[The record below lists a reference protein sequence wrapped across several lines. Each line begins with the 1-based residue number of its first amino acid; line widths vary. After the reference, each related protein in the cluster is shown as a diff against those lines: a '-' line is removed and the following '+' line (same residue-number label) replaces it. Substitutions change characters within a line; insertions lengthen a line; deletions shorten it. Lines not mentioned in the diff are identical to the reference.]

1 VRHFARLHR
10 AADGVTLAV
19 EIDNHSQYQRE
30 TSMVLCI
37 CRSVTDREIDA
48 AIREGARSLGEVAR
62 ASGAGTD
69 CGCCTR
75 AIEQRLERAATCTND
90 CANCPRQM
98 AAVASA
104 AL

>member
-1 VRHFARLHR
+1 
-10 AADGVTLAV
+10 
-19 EIDNHSQYQRE
+19 
-30 TSMVLCI
+30 MVLCI

-75 AIEQRLERAATCTND
+75 AIEQRLERACGND
-90 CANCPRQM
+90 CANCPRQV